1 MNLFVIW
8 DLRFEIQKN
17 PLGCFNPLERKYRI
31 HIKWQ
36 GMLSMKRLIIILTL
50 ISISIAFA
58 QQPSGEWLLNQI
70 DKNLTS
76 TNRILTSKMIIH
88 GRRESRTI
96 EAQSWVQG
104 VDKSFTEYR
113 SPAREKGTKMLK
125 LEKMLWLYSPATD
138 RIIQISGHML
148 RQSVMGSDLSYEDM
162 MEDPKLAHHY
172 EAKIIGSERI
182 DDRNCWVV
190 ELIANVTD
198 ITYYSRKLWVDKDR
212 YIPLKQELYA
222 KGGKLLKKMELKD
235 VTNIQGRWYPKRMI
249 FKDMLKVGQGTEFI
263 VESIQFDQAIPEY
276 IFSKAALR
284 K

>member
-1 MNLFVIW
+1 
-8 DLRFEIQKN
+8 
-17 PLGCFNPLERKYRI
+17 
-31 HIKWQ
+31 
-36 GMLSMKRLIIILTL
+36 MKQLLVILTF
-50 ISISIAFA
+50 ISISNLFA
-58 QQPSGEWLLNQI
+58 QEPSGEWILNQI

-76 TNRILTSKMIIH
+76 ENRIVASKMIIH

-96 EAQSWVQG
+96 EAKSWVQG
-104 VDKSFTEYR
+104 VDKSFTEYL

-162 MEDPKLAHHY
+162 MEDPKLAHNY
-172 EAKIIGSERI
+172 EAKIVGSERI
-182 DDRNCWVV
+182 DDRDCWVV
-190 ELIANVTD
+190 ELIAKVTD
-198 ITYYSRKLWVDKDR
+198 IAYHSRKLWVDKDR

-222 KGGKLLKKMELKD
+222 KGGKLLKRIELKD

-263 VESIQFDQAIPEY
+263 VDSIQFDQAIPEY

>member
-1 MNLFVIW
+1 MKQFFFLFTFFLW
-8 DLRFEIQKN
+8 
-17 PLGCFNPLERKYRI
+17 
-31 HIKWQ
+31 
-36 GMLSMKRLIIILTL
+36 
-50 ISISIAFA
+50 SIAFA
-58 QQPSGEWLLNQI
+58 QEPSGEWILNQI

-76 TNRILTSKMIIH
+76 ENRIITSKMIIH

-96 EAQSWVQG
+96 EAKSWVQG
-104 VDKSFTEYR
+104 VEKSFTEYL

-162 MEDPKLAHHY
+162 MEDPKLSNNY
-172 EAKIIGSERI
+172 DAKVIGSEIVDER
-182 DDRNCWVV
+182 DCWIV
-190 ELIANVTD
+190 ELTAKVSDIA
-198 ITYYSRKLWVDKDR
+198 YHSRKLWVDKER
-212 YIPLKQELYA
+212 LIPLQEELFA
-222 KGGKLLKKMELKD
+222 KSGKLLKKMELKD
-235 VTNIQGRWYPKRMI
+235 VTNIQGRWYPKRMV

-263 VESIQFDQAIPEY
+263 VDSIQFDQAIPEY

>member
-1 MNLFVIW
+1 
-8 DLRFEIQKN
+8 
-17 PLGCFNPLERKYRI
+17 
-31 HIKWQ
+31 
-36 GMLSMKRLIIILTL
+36 MKRLIIILTL

-104 VDKSFTEYR
+104 VDKSFSEYR

-198 ITYYSRKLWVDKDR
+198 ITYHSRKLWVDKDR